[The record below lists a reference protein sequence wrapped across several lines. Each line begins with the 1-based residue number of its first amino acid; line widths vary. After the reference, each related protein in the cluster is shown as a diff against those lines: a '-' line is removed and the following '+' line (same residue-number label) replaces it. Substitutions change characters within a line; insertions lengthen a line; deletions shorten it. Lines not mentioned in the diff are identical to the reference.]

1 MIGDLL
7 FLLLVGREFDCLLQ
21 GAWDSFNHES
31 QLLRLYLSFRLNQRG
46 RIDHEVNNLL
56 GLLVCL
62 EVGVNLVSLLVISH
76 SLIIAFKVLENGGKV
91 VIEIRIRI
99 LLEPLG
105 LGVGFKCECQLTHAL
120 VVYKEICEVGIPEH
134 IPRLG
139 ITKIKCYSFI
149 GKLDG

>member
-31 QLLRLYLSFRLNQRG
+31 QFLRLYLSFRLNQG
-46 RIDHEVNNLL
+46 GGIDNEVNNLL

-76 SLIIAFKVLENGGKV
+76 SLIIAF
-91 VIEIRIRI
+91 
-99 LLEPLG
+99 
-105 LGVGFKCECQLTHAL
+105 
-120 VVYKEICEVGIPEH
+120 
-134 IPRLG
+134 
-139 ITKIKCYSFI
+139 
-149 GKLDG
+149 

>member
-21 GAWDSFNHES
+21 GAWDSFHHES

-76 SLIIAFKVLENGGKV
+76 CLIVAFKVLENGGTV
-91 VIEIRIRI
+91 VIEVRVRI
-99 LLEPLG
+99 LLKSLC
-105 LGVGFKCECQLTHAL
+105 LGVGLECERQLTDAF
-120 VVYKEICEVGIPEH
+120 VVDKEISEMGIAEDV
-134 IPRLG
+134 PRLR

-149 GKLDG
+149 GKLDR

>member
-7 FLLLVGREFDCLLQ
+7 FLLFVSREFDCLLQ
-21 GAWDSFNHES
+21 GAWDSFNHQS
-31 QLLRLYLSFRLNQRG
+31 QFLRLYLSFGLNQCG
-46 RIDHEVNNLL
+46 GIDHEVNNLL

-62 EVGVNLVSLLVISH
+62 EVGVNLVSLLVISD
-76 SLIIAFKVLENGGKV
+76 SLIVAFKVLENGGTV
-91 VIEIRIRI
+91 VIEVRVRI
-99 LLEPLG
+99 LLESLG
-105 LGVGFKCECQLTHAL
+105 LGVGLQCECQLPDAL
-120 VVYKEICEVGIPEH
+120 VVYKEICEMGIPED

>member
-1 MIGDLL
+1 MIGYLL

-21 GAWDSFNHES
+21 GAWDSFNHQS
-31 QLLRLYLSFRLNQRG
+31 KFLRLYLSFRLNQRC
-46 RIDHEVNNLL
+46 RVDHEVNNLL
-56 GLLVCL
+56 GFLVCL

-76 SLIIAFKVLENGGKV
+76 SLIVAFKVLENGGTV
-91 VIEIRIRI
+91 VIEVRVRI

-105 LGVGFKCECQLTHAL
+105 LGVGLKCERQLTHAL
-120 VVYKEICEVGIPEH
+120 VVNKEVCEVGIAEDV
-134 IPRLG
+134 PRLR